1 MRRASRY
8 YLDASGDRVV
18 VLCWQRGLGPGSDVP
33 VHMDWAQVCTLRDG
47 LIWRIEAW
55 TDGQQALEAV
65 RLSE

>member
-1 MRRASRY
+1 
-8 YLDASGDRVV
+8 
-18 VLCWQRGLGPGSDVP
+18 
-33 VHMDWAQVCTLRDG
+33 MDWAQVCTLRDG